1 MFGNLFSPNEIN
13 INRNF
18 EWDLVKVISIIAMI
32 LSHCVDYGYLDTILG
47 DNITYFFSYFLGG
60 PLSAP
65 VFMFCMGLGMI
76 YTKHNTSKDF
86 IKRGIYLLIIGLIL
100 NIILFILALIIA
112 ELDIAIIYGDDI
124 LIFAGIAFIVFGLFK
139 NLKFN
144 HIHILIIAIILSIIS
159 TIIPGITIENPIL
172 AQLVCYF
179 FPVYNAECYFPLF
192 NWILFPASAYFFAY
206 YFKRCIN
213 IKKLYTL
220 LLPLFIICMPII
232 IYQYINSTGIFLGT
246 ECYGIYFMSFFNN
259 ILCIA
264 LTLSLIA
271 IAYFISPYIPK
282 KQTIIKASKNITNIY
297 FAQYIIIFTIPRI
310 LVLLGLINNI
320 FIAFLLI
327 LVIIVLSFYIGNNF
341 IKLKIP
347 YFS

>member
-1 MFGNLFSPNEIN
+1 MFGNLFSANEIN
-13 INRNF
+13 LERNF
-18 EWDLVKVISIIAMI
+18 EWDFIKVISIICMI

-65 VFMFCMGLGMI
+65 VFMFCMGLGML
-76 YTKHNTSKDF
+76 YTRHNTPKDF
-86 IKRGIYLLIIGLIL
+86 IKRGVYLLIIGFIL
-100 NIILFILALIIA
+100 NLILFILALIIA
-112 ELDIAIIYGDDI
+112 ELYLPIIYGDDI
-124 LIFAGIAFIVFGLFK
+124 LIFAGITFIIFGLFK
-139 NLKFN
+139 KLKLN

-159 TIIPGITIENPIL
+159 TIIPIITIENPIL

-179 FPVYNAECYFPLF
+179 FPVYNTECYFPLF

-206 YFKRCIN
+206 YFKRCNN

-232 IYQYINSTGIFLGT
+232 IYQFINYTGIFIGT
-246 ECYGIYFMSFFNN
+246 ECYGIYFMSFYNN
-259 ILCIA
+259 IVCIG

-271 IAYFISPYIPK
+271 IAYFLSPYIPK
-282 KQTIIKASKNITNIY
+282 KEAIIKSSKNITNIY

-320 FIAFLLI
+320 LIAFVLI
-327 LVIIVLSFYIGNNF
+327 LIIMGLSFYIGNNF